1 MASPHGNSS
10 NLVFFQ
16 IRDGCE
22 VVVGKGAEGS
32 NFLFFDTDENRFIA
46 NIYTGAIGVDFG

>member
-16 IRDGCE
+16 IRDGYQ

-46 NIYTGAIGVDFG
+46 DINTGAVGVDFG